1 MIADCFFCDYVK
13 KYKNAETLKI
23 PAFLLYRQR
32 TKSVDNKNINFTTY
46 RLCMKK
52 YYYLCT

>member
-23 PAFLLYRQR
+23 PAFFNTWCLGV
-32 TKSVDNKNINFTTY
+32 SVT
-46 RLCMKK
+46 
-52 YYYLCT
+52 